1 MNTPVVWDETFRQ
14 FRKSVG
20 TKFLLFFVAFGAL
33 GLLVRLDEIKQELK
47 KTREKPYQAAAAG
60 AALTGKNKILSDAA
74 GQLKGAGYD
83 SSDALFE
90 ALYAK
95 TTKPA
100 ERDDKIR
107 GGFATYATWI
117 DARNTSIQQ
126 LASAPSPGSKPEQLE
141 QEIARRD
148 ALIES
153 RSIVLDQI
161 ERDAARDKA
170 ALRKVFDDA
179 AIPKHPFSYFD
190 SDKLNTIGQR
200 FADADDPI
208 SVVFDILWY
217 AALIIGVIC
226 IVALILAPVFHA
238 LPVAGTE
245 EKFWE
250 QIKTLLAKTP
260 RVARGVSGLAAIA
273 VGAAAIMVTAGTARS
288 SPAKEARI
296 FVRRAYVPPAPPPSE
311 FHLVPDP
318 RVDRLVKE
326 VAALHQADADHEQR
340 LGEQQ
345 KVIADQGHTLADH
358 ERALLPLKPIPD
370 RLLLVE
376 TWVQSFEPAERQRI
390 ATAEQRT
397 LDEAARYADRKIKQV
412 KDSLEFQLDA
422 TNERVTNTERTVRTA
437 AEEID
442 QKAGTIANGVFQP
455 YLIGERPAALKTL
468 LGFDRYRATA
478 ATELI
483 LEQNNADKDVVE
495 AVAALR
501 RTSKVYTQSDFLRTL
516 RVWTCH
522 DQHNS
527 CDAYRNWQVL
537 VLRTARM

>member
-20 TKFLLFFVAFGAL
+20 TKVLLFFVAFGAL
-33 GLLVRLDEIKQELK
+33 GLLVRLDQIKQELK

-60 AALTGKNKILSDAA
+60 AALTGKNKILSAAA

-83 SSDALFE
+83 STDALFE

-95 TTKPA
+95 TAKPA
-100 ERDDKIR
+100 ERENKIR
-107 GGFATYATWI
+107 DVFAAFATWI
-117 DARNTSIQQ
+117 EARNAFIQQ
-126 LASAPSPGSKPEQLE
+126 LASAPPPGSKPERLE

-148 ALIES
+148 ALIEN
-153 RSIVLDQI
+153 RSIALDQI
-161 ERDAARDKA
+161 ERDAAREKVV
-170 ALRKVFDDA
+170 LRKTFDDA
-179 AIPKHPFSYFD
+179 AIPKHAFSYFD

-226 IVALILAPVFHA
+226 IVALILTPVFHA

-260 RVARGVSGLAAIA
+260 RVARGVSGLAAVA
-273 VGAAAIMVTAGTARS
+273 VGAAAVLATAGTARS
-288 SPAKEARI
+288 SPAKEAKI
-296 FVRRAYVPPAPPPSE
+296 FARRAYVPPAPPPSD

-318 RVDRLVKE
+318 RLDHLVKE
-326 VAALHQADADHEQR
+326 VAALHQTDANHEQR

-345 KVIADQGHTLADH
+345 KAIVDHGHTLADH
-358 ERALLPLKPIPD
+358 QRALLPLTPLPD
-370 RLLLVE
+370 RVQFVE

-397 LDEAARYADRKIKQV
+397 LGEAGRHTDLRVKQLR
-412 KDSLEFQLDA
+412 DSLEFELDA
-422 TNERVTNTERTVRTA
+422 TNERVTNTDRAVRSA

-442 QKAGTIANGVFQP
+442 QKAGTITNGVFQP

-483 LEQNNADKDVVE
+483 LEQNNADKDVVA

-501 RTSKVYTQSDFLRTL
+501 RTNKVYTQLDFLRTL

-522 DQHNS
+522 DQHKS
-527 CDAYRNWQVL
+527 CDAYRSWQAL